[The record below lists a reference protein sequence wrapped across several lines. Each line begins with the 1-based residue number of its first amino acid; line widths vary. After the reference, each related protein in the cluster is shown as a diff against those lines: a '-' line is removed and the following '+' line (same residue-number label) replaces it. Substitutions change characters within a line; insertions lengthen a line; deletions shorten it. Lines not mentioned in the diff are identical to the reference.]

1 MKKLLV
7 VVNKYSK
14 KDGTPFYKMSI
25 KGKYIP
31 LIEAEEDQYYTI
43 RLHTPLNDKGESE
56 SKKIPEK
63 EGFHEVGY
71 NSRKDIWIDTREDM
85 LSKYVLHVRASKII
99 FTEPLLKK

>member
-7 VVNKYSK
+7 VVNKYNTKEGKS
-14 KDGTPFYKMSI
+14 FFKMTI

-31 LIEAEEDQYYTI
+31 LLEAEENQYYTI
-43 RLHTPLNDKGESE
+43 RLHTPKDEKGESE

-63 EGFHEVGY
+63 EGFYEVGY
-71 NSRKDIWIDTREDM
+71 DSRKDLWIDTREDM
-85 LSKYVLHVRASKII
+85 LSKYILHVRSEKIL